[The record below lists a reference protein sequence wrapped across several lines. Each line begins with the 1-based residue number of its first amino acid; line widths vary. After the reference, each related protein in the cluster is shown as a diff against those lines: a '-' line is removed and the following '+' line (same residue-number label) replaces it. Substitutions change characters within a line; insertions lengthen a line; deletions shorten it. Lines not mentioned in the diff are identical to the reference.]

1 MSAASV
7 EKSAFVWTDENT
19 AEAISLYVGGMSAA
33 RVAERIGAPSRNSVI
48 GKMHRKNIDGRRE
61 PSAPK
66 DASTDIAPKE
76 KRIRMAAIHLGPPI
90 VHTPPPPA
98 GITIM
103 ELRWPSET
111 RQATCRWPIGGTGAG
126 MKYCGAG
133 CRDVYC
139 TPHAKLAFQPLT
151 AAQKRA
157 TLRAATWVVN
167 R

>member
-1 MSAASV
+1 MSASSV
-7 EKSAFVWTDENT
+7 EKSPFVWTDENT
-19 AEAISLYVGGMSAA
+19 DEAVRLYVGGMSAA

-66 DASTDIAPKE
+66 DAATDIAPKE
-76 KRIRMAAIHLGPPI
+76 KRIRMAAIHLGPPV
-90 VHTPPPPA
+90 VHAPPPPA

-111 RQATCRWPIGGTGAG
+111 HQATCRWPIGGTGTL
-126 MKYCGAG
+126 MKYCGG
-133 CRDVYC
+133 ECRNVYC
-139 TPHAKLAFQPLT
+139 AEHALLAFQPLT

-157 TLRAATWVVN
+157 TLRAATWAAG